1 MNSNKFK
8 STTAVLLLLVLTSF
22 PSFAAGET
30 KDDSSVQM
38 DSLLTEIY
46 PSDGPGASILV
57 VKDGKTILRRAYGIG
72 NLELNVPLSSKMV
85 FRIGSVTKQF
95 TSAGIMKMVEQG
107 KLKVSDPITLY
118 LPGYPTH
125 GHNITI
131 ENLLTHTSGI
141 KSYTSMGETMK
152 EIVNEDLA
160 VDELVDSFKDAPMDF
175 APSTAYEYSN
185 SGYVLLGAIIEKISG
200 KSYTDYIQDE
210 FFTPLGMT
218 SSYYGSFTKIIPNRA
233 MGYQVTEN
241 GFLNAEY
248 ISMRIPYSAGSIVSS
263 VDDLQRWTNALHSG
277 KVVSEESYQKMT
289 TPFVLS
295 NGKNAGSDKSGQGY
309 GYALNVTDLKG
320 HRKVG
325 HGGGIDGFKTMVQWI
340 DDEKLLVVVLSNTGN
355 PVFSPSSIANQLS
368 AIAMG
373 QPFKQPKSIR
383 VKSSILKKY
392 TGEYTIE
399 KYGAPVTVSYE
410 DGRLYI
416 KVMGGIKKRIQPYT
430 KTSFFINNDLAR
442 YSFSGGK
449 NGKATEVRLHQAES
463 SSDNELIAVRNK

>member
-1 MNSNKFK
+1 LNSNKFK

-152 EIVNEDLA
+152 EIVNEDLT

-175 APSTAYEYSN
+175 APSTAYKYSN
-185 SGYVLLGAIIEKISG
+185 SGYALLGAIIEKISG

-233 MGYQVTEN
+233 MGYQVIEN

-248 ISMRIPYSAGSIVSS
+248 ISIGNHPT
-263 VDDLQRWTNALHSG
+263 TN
-277 KVVSEESYQKMT
+277 
-289 TPFVLS
+289 
-295 NGKNAGSDKSGQGY
+295 
-309 GYALNVTDLKG
+309 
-320 HRKVG
+320 
-325 HGGGIDGFKTMVQWI
+325 
-340 DDEKLLVVVLSNTGN
+340 
-355 PVFSPSSIANQLS
+355 
-368 AIAMG
+368 
-373 QPFKQPKSIR
+373 
-383 VKSSILKKY
+383 
-392 TGEYTIE
+392 
-399 KYGAPVTVSYE
+399 
-410 DGRLYI
+410 
-416 KVMGGIKKRIQPYT
+416 
-430 KTSFFINNDLAR
+430 
-442 YSFSGGK
+442 
-449 NGKATEVRLHQAES
+449 
-463 SSDNELIAVRNK
+463 

>member
-1 MNSNKFK
+1 M
-8 STTAVLLLLVLTSF
+8 LTSF
-22 PSFAAGET
+22 PSLATGET
-30 KDDSSVQM
+30 KDDLSAQM
-38 DSLLTEIY
+38 DSLLTDIY
-46 PSDGPGASILV
+46 PAAGPGASILV
-57 VKDGKTILRRAYGIG
+57 VKDAKTILRKAYGMA
-72 NLELNVPLSSKMV
+72 NLELNVPISSNMV

-95 TSAGIMKMVEQG
+95 TSAGIMKMVEQS
-107 KLKVSDPITLY
+107 KLKVSDPITKY
-118 LPGYPTH
+118 LPDYPTH

-131 ENLLTHTSGI
+131 ENLLTHTNGI
-141 KSYTSMGETMK
+141 KNYTSMGEMMK
-152 EIVNEDLA
+152 EIENEDLT
-160 VDELVDSFKDAPMDF
+160 VDELVASFKSAPMDF
-175 APSTAYEYSN
+175 TPSTAYNYTN
-185 SGYVLLGAIIEKISG
+185 SGYALLGAVIEKISE

-218 SSYYGSFTKIIPNRA
+218 HSYYGSFTKIIPNRV

-248 ISMRIPYSAGSIVSS
+248 ISMRIPYSAGSILST
-263 VDDLQRWTNALHSG
+263 VDDLQRWTEALHSG
-277 KVVSEESYQKMT
+277 KVVSEKSYQQMT

-295 NGKNAGSDKSGQGY
+295 NGKNAGSDKSDQGY

-325 HGGGIDGFKTMVQWI
+325 HSGGINGFITMVQWI
-340 DDEKLLVVVLSNTGN
+340 DDEKLLVIVLSNTDN
-355 PVFSPSSIANQLS
+355 PVFSPATIANQLS

-373 QPFKQPKSIR
+373 QPFKQPKSIK
-383 VKSSILKKY
+383 VNSSILKEY

-410 DGRLYI
+410 DGQLYI

-442 YSFSGGK
+442 LSFSGGNK
-449 NGKATEVRLHQAES
+449 GKATEVRLHQAEG

>member
-1 MNSNKFK
+1 MNSNNIT
-8 STTAVLLLLVLTSF
+8 SITAVFLLLVLTSF
-22 PSFAAGET
+22 PSLAAGET
-30 KDDSSVQM
+30 KDDLSAQM
-38 DSLLTEIY
+38 DSLLTELY
-46 PSDGPGASILV
+46 PAAGPGASILV
-57 VKDGKTILRRAYGIG
+57 VKEGKTILRKAYGMA
-72 NLELNVPLSSKMV
+72 NLELNVPLSSEMV

-107 KLKVSDPITLY
+107 KLKVSDSITEY
-118 LPGYPTH
+118 LPEYPTH

-141 KSYTSMGETMK
+141 KSYTDMGETMK
-152 EIVNEDLA
+152 EIVNEDLT
-160 VDELVDSFKDAPMDF
+160 VDELVASFKDAPMDF
-175 APSTAYEYSN
+175 APLSAYEYSN
-185 SGYVLLGAIIEKISG
+185 SGYALLGAIIEKISG
-200 KSYTDYIQDE
+200 KSYADYIQEE

-233 MGYQVTEN
+233 MGYQVVEN

-248 ISMRIPYSAGSIVSS
+248 MSMRVPYSAGSIVST

-277 KVVSEESYQKMT
+277 KVVSEQSYQKMT

-295 NGKNAGSDKSGQGY
+295 TGKNAGSDESGQGY

-325 HGGGIDGFKTMVQWI
+325 HSGGIPGFITMVQWI
-340 DDEKLLVVVLSNTGN
+340 DDEKLLVIVLSNTGN
-355 PVFSPSSIANQLS
+355 PVFSPATIANQLS

-373 QPFKQPKSIR
+373 QPFKQPKSIK
-383 VKSSILKKY
+383 VKSSILKEY

-399 KYGAPVTVSYE
+399 KYGAPLTVSYE
-410 DGRLYI
+410 DAQLYV

-430 KTSFFINNDLAR
+430 QTSFFINNDLAR
-442 YSFSGGK
+442 LSFSGGNK
-449 NGKATEVRLHQAES
+449 GKVTEVRLHQAEG